1 MSSSNL
7 SKLCLLL
14 FYRGRCL
21 IRNKFRVSSL
31 QAIKFLL
38 VLLTG
43 GGLQRIQRSYKKS
56 PSRATTDLENR
67 VHLRVTLV

>member
-7 SKLCLLL
+7 GKLCLIL
-14 FYRGRCL
+14 FYRVRCL

-31 QAIKFLL
+31 KVIKFLL
-38 VLLTG
+38 VLLIG
-43 GGLQRIQRSYKKS
+43 GGLQRIQRSYKSHLRELPLIWKI
-56 PSRATTDLENR
+56 R

>member
-7 SKLCLLL
+7 GKFCLLL
-14 FYRGRCL
+14 FYCGRCL
-21 IRNKFRVSSL
+21 IGNKFRVSSL
-31 QAIKFLL
+31 KAIKFLL

-43 GGLQRIQRSYKKS
+43 GGLQRIQRSYKSHLRELPLVQKM
-56 PSRATTDLENR
+56 R